1 MICWMIHEDAPVTY
15 LPYVYVSKAKRVT
28 HIDIELHLRKL
39 DGDIIYFDATIKK
52 DIDLIIFTLQSE
64 RHLGEMKKL
73 SMNF

>member
-1 MICWMIHEDAPVTY
+1 M
-15 LPYVYVSKAKRVT
+15 T